1 MVIKQTTHTTQRTHN
16 LETFSLKKKNCSKVW
31 KYVLNIRA
39 TFDLGKVYRSE
50 VGLEISIEQAHHG
63 VKYDEPICVPKVSLN
78 VKVIL

>member
-1 MVIKQTTHTTQRTHN
+1 M
-16 LETFSLKKKNCSKVW
+16 
-31 KYVLNIRA
+31 LNIRA